1 MDVVGHD
8 YRASHIPDVFSHHLL
23 DFSDDAWCNRFGC
36 QSLAPMICAEGY
48 EIFRAAMCM
57 PAMPECS
64 VAFVGTESHEVATEV
79 APTG

>member
-48 EIFRAAMCM
+48 EIFRAAM
-57 PAMPECS
+57 
-64 VAFVGTESHEVATEV
+64 
-79 APTG
+79 